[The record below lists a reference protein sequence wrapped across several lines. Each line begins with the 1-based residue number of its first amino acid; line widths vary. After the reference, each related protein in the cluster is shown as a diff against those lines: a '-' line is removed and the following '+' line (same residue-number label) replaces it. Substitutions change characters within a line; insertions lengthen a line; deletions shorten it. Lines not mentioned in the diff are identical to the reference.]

1 MCRKILDIIYDM
13 LLFMHCLLIDSDS
26 SKGTNKEMSSIG
38 SQSIQPTSMT
48 ENNEVNVIVGRDM
61 INLTDCTAPQIRYD
75 KQWNIL

>member
-1 MCRKILDIIYDM
+1 
-13 LLFMHCLLIDSDS
+13 MHYLLIDSDS

-61 INLTDCTAPQIRYD
+61 INLSDCTAPQIRYD
-75 KQWNIL
+75 KQ

>member
-1 MCRKILDIIYDM
+1 
-13 LLFMHCLLIDSDS
+13 MHYLLIDSDS

-61 INLTDCTAPQIRYD
+61 INLSDCTAPQIRYD
-75 KQWNIL
+75 KQWNIF

>member
-1 MCRKILDIIYDM
+1 
-13 LLFMHCLLIDSDS
+13 MHYLLIDSDS

-61 INLTDCTAPQIRYD
+61 INLSDCTAPQIRYD